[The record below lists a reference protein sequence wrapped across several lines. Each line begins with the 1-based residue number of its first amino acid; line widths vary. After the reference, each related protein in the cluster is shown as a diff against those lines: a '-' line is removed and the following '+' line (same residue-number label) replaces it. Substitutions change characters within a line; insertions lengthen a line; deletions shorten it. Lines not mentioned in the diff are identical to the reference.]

1 MYVYMVQYCPENYT
15 NLDVRSKCDAMDKK
29 TYLQNIPVQ
38 SHVTNQV
45 YANIFCAICHAGHK
59 TFKDQNVFRN
69 SRPDIFEL
77 LNKDLKITI

>member
-1 MYVYMVQYCPENYT
+1 MSDYVMIFNFPLFQMYVYMVQYCPENYT

-45 YANIFCAICHAGHK
+45 YANIFCAICHAGYK
-59 TFKDQNVFRN
+59 TF
-69 SRPDIFEL
+69 
-77 LNKDLKITI
+77 